1 MLSIAIVSGQGETL
15 LSKSGASPLSLY
27 YAQAYQSGDEVVVRS
42 DSADRLTVRLDSLA
56 EADVY
61 APSGEM
67 RYLIPFGEAAKAY
80 PPQCFSGEKHVI
92 EAAEMPP
99 KQVFRYRNLALN
111 PLDQR
116 REANVFPHA
125 TANVETRGESV
136 FAARNVIDGFRLN
149 EGHGEWPFQSWGI
162 GARTDAWLTV
172 WFGRTVLVDAMTF
185 YLRADFPHDAHWVRA
200 SVAMSD
206 GSEETFSFKRT
217 GAAQHFPFPPRK
229 VEWIRLFRLIKS
241 DEPSAFPALTEW
253 EIHGSDV

>member
-1 MLSIAIVSGQGETL
+1 MLSIAVVSGQGETL
-15 LSKSGASPLSLY
+15 LVKSGPSPLSID
-27 YAQAYQSGDEVVVRS
+27 YACAYQPGDVVIVRS
-42 DSADRLTVRLDSLA
+42 DSTDRLTVCLDNLA
-56 EADVY
+56 EANVY
-61 APSGEM
+61 APSRVM

-80 PPQCFSGEKHVI
+80 PPQCFSGEKHII
-92 EAAEMPP
+92 EAVETPAEHIL
-99 KQVFRYRNLALN
+99 RYRNIALN

-125 TANVETRGESV
+125 TANVETRDESV
-136 FAARNVIDGFRLN
+136 FAARNVIDGMRLN

-200 SVAMSD
+200 SVEMSD
-206 GSEETFSFKRT
+206 GSEETFPFQRT
-217 GAAQHFPFPPRK
+217 SAAQHFAFAPRK
-229 VEWIRLFRLIKS
+229 VEWIRLLRLIKS